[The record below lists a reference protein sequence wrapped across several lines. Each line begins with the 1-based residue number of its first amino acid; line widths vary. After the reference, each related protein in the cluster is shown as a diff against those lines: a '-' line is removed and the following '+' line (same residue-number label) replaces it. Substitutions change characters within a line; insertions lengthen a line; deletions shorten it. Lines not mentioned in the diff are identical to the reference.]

1 MIIFHAFHQRLEVP
15 WARARV
21 SLEASSLNIPQDH
34 LICSRPMH
42 DKKALRVTGTTEAN
56 MKFTI
61 HTVQT
66 AVKDTVNRMEYTT
79 K

>member
-1 MIIFHAFHQRLEVP
+1 
-15 WARARV
+15 
-21 SLEASSLNIPQDH
+21 
-34 LICSRPMH
+34 MH

-66 AVKDTVNRMEYTT
+66 AVKDTVNRIFPTPLTNTMYHMFPGTALPLKVKT
-79 K
+79 DKYFILCAQIPVLS